1 MFLQKTSLKIFD
13 FDNFNASSI
22 EEELIICNK
31 YKPYHITY
39 RRGGGIET
47 YSYFKNYTKIIS
59 ERDMATLSEEE
70 NVEISNKLNSNST
83 GYLGYEQ
90 DKTA

>member
-1 MFLQKTSLKIFD
+1 MVELKHIV
-13 FDNFNASSI
+13 I
-22 EEELIICNK
+22 LRIIRK
-31 YKPYHITY
+31 EDK
-39 RRGGGIET
+39 
-47 YSYFKNYTKIIS
+47 SIIS

>member
-1 MFLQKTSLKIFD
+1 MKHI
-13 FDNFNASSI
+13 SI
-22 EEELIICNK
+22 LRIIRK
-31 YKPYHITY
+31 EDKSIV
-39 RRGGGIET
+39 
-47 YSYFKNYTKIIS
+47 S

-70 NVEISNKLNSNST
+70 NVEAINKLNGNYT

>member
-1 MFLQKTSLKIFD
+1 VELKHIV
-13 FDNFNASSI
+13 I
-22 EEELIICNK
+22 LRIIRK
-31 YKPYHITY
+31 EDK
-39 RRGGGIET
+39 
-47 YSYFKNYTKIIS
+47 SIIS